1 MLGRFDG
8 GVMIEVG
15 DLVTWTIKESLE
27 WADPPIA
34 VVTDSMKADNGI
46 WYRITFLTGYRA
58 DQTFEIK
65 QQQIRRLDNE

>member
-1 MLGRFDG
+1 MY
-8 GVMIEVG
+8 EVG
-15 DLVTWTIKESLE
+15 DLVTWKIKESLE

-34 VVTDSMKADNGI
+34 VVTDSYLPTFSYNDK

-65 QQQIRRLDNE
+65 ENQIRRVSDE

>member
-1 MLGRFDG
+1 
-8 GVMIEVG
+8 MIEVG

-34 VVTDSMKADNGI
+34 VVIDTLEHWDGQTEK
-46 WYRITFLTGYRA
+46 WYKITFVTGYRA

-65 QQQIRRLDNE
+65 EQQIRRLDNE

>member
-1 MLGRFDG
+1 MY
-8 GVMIEVG
+8 EVG
-15 DLVTWTIKESLE
+15 DLVTWKIKETLE

-34 VVTDSMKADNGI
+34 VVTDSMEAPNDT

-65 QQQIRRLDNE
+65 EKQIRRINNE